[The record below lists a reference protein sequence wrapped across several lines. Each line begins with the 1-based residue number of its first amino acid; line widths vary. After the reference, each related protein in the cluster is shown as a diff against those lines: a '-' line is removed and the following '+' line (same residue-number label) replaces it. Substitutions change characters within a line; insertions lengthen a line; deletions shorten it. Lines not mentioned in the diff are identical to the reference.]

1 MTYEYQCKAC
11 GHEWQAEQKITEEAQ
26 KVCPACGEEKA
37 QRLISGGVGTVFK
50 GTGWFKTG
58 GY

>member
-1 MTYEYQCKAC
+1 VTYEYLCKAC
-11 GHEWQAEQKITEEAQ
+11 GHEWQAEQKITEDPQ
-26 KVCPACGEEKA
+26 RVCPSCGAEEA

-50 GTGWFKTG
+50 GPGWFKTG